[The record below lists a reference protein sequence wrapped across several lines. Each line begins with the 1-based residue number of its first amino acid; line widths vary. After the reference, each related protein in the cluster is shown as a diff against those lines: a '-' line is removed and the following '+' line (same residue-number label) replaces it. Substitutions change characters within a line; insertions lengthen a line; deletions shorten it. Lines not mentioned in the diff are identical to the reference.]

1 MTKWYLCFLILICIV
16 QLTLAQIKVR
26 YAYSETFTM
35 HEGLEHNVVAD
46 ITTDQ
51 NDLLWISVGGT
62 LQLFDGDQ
70 FVDMS
75 HLVHASNGGGSF
87 GFEHGKDVFFLKG
100 HFLYKLTPAQYSSLN
115 APILTL
121 PTYTRRDP
129 PAKIIYEDGDFLYIC
144 HPNDSLYQ
152 IEKKSLTSTHV
163 YSLPH
168 RPNISYRWSS
178 IYISPKPV
186 TTIPYYDTSMLRC
199 TFDLT
204 TGKTSIDPSCPD
216 AWRGAIAAGD
226 SMLVLNTNT
235 LDIYTRDHKH
245 SITLPEPGRHF
256 NGQQFLL
263 AGRDSVYV
271 SLKDGIYL
279 FNLRTLSWVSKVQRT
294 EGLPFYNLGGVRN
307 IVLAKTGHL
316 YFTTFNSGLVKLY
329 PSNDGFQYLGVQGK
343 KKYFIKCIRVS
354 EKNNLVLA
362 GTLQDGLL
370 VFDTNGI
377 VKHHIRQFPDTNSLK
392 LVSSILKISDSRYIL
407 MANQIIELVFS
418 GDQYRLTELKD
429 SIRKRITYYDN
440 AVEDEIHQRYFIFN
454 HRELIEIKPD
464 DVNPVATMKVPF
476 FGSSISAT
484 KSGDQYVVSELDEL
498 HFYNQDLK
506 RHSIKL
512 NVPDFGYSRC
522 MVPYKPGQFLVATD
536 QGVFRLDTLN
546 PTTLPVAIYNHI
558 VYAILPG
565 DKEGEFWFST
575 DYGLYKLYADLHYQ
589 QYSIESGLQESEF
602 NTNSC
607 YKSESGKLYFGGING
622 ITAFYPSHINDVK
635 DTPLPY
641 ISVLSINGKVRERYI
656 APGASPVLTLGH
668 TENVIQLRLLAKG
681 LRSPRSYNFQYKVA
695 GLHEEWI
702 NLGPNMDIQLQLNP
716 GRYTIYYH
724 IAESFEP
731 NAEARYSLQLHI
743 KPPLYKRW
751 WFVTVLSMVP
761 LYFLYYIMNIRR
773 KRQALKVAYT
783 QELEH
788 KLYEDRLRI
797 SRDLH
802 DNIGAQM
809 ATVKRGINFILD
821 QGEQLTDVQTTN
833 KMRDLEAISTQINQE
848 LRDTIWAVQQE
859 QIDVAGF
866 ITRLKNYI
874 FQVIGP
880 DSLYRVIYEEHGDKQ
895 LILGPFVALNLHRIC
910 QEAFNNIL
918 KHAEATEIRIIIDSG
933 PSSLKIKITDN
944 GKGFDPQQISEGYG
958 LGNIRKRAEQIGA
971 EVYINRMKIK
981 GSSIEISID
990 KPFTQ
995 ITAKKI

>member
-1 MTKWYLCFLILICIV
+1 MV

-35 HEGLEHNVVAD
+35 HEGLEHNVVGD
-46 ITTDQ
+46 IQTDQ
-51 NDLLWISVGGT
+51 NDLLWLSISGK

-70 FVDMS
+70 FVDMN
-75 HLVHASNGGGSF
+75 HLVHTSNAAGTF
-87 GFEHGKDVFFLKG
+87 GFEHGKDVFFLKE
-100 HFLYKLTPAQYSSLN
+100 HILYKFTPAQYSAQN
-115 APILTL
+115 APSLTL

-129 PAKIIYEDGDFLYIC
+129 YAKIIYEDCDFLYIA

-152 IEKKSLTSTHV
+152 VEKKSLTSTHV
-163 YSLPH
+163 YTLPH
-168 RPNISYRWSS
+168 RPHKSYRWSA

-186 TTIPYYDTSMLRC
+186 SAITYFDTSFLRC
-199 TFDLT
+199 TFDLK
-204 TGKTSIDPSCPD
+204 TGITNVDHACPD
-216 AWRGAIAAGD
+216 AWRGAIASGD
-226 SMLVLNTNT
+226 SMLVLTTNT
-235 LDIYTRDHKH
+235 LDIYTRDRKH
-245 SITLPEPGRHF
+245 SIVLPEPGRQF

-263 AGRDSVYV
+263 VGRDSVYV
-271 SLKDGIYL
+271 PLKDGIYL
-279 FNLRTLSWVSKVQRT
+279 FNLRTLTWVSKIQRT
-294 EGLPFYNLGGVRN
+294 EGLPFENLGGVRS
-307 IVLAKTGHL
+307 IVLAKTGHIF
-316 YFTTFNSGLVKLY
+316 FTTFNSGLVKLY

-354 EKNNLVLA
+354 EKNNMVLA
-362 GTLQDGLL
+362 GTIQDGLL

-377 VKHHIRQFPDTNSLK
+377 IKHHIRQFPDINNLN
-392 LVSSILKISDSRYIL
+392 LISSILKISDSRYIL
-407 MANQIIELVFS
+407 FANKTLELVFN
-418 GDQYRLTELKD
+418 GEGYRLTELED
-429 SIRKRITYYDN
+429 SIRKRFTYYDN
-440 AVEDEIHQRYFIFN
+440 AIEDEIHQRYFIFN

-464 DVNPVATMKVPF
+464 DPNPVVSVKVPF
-476 FGSSISAT
+476 FGSSIAAT
-484 KSGDQYVVSELDEL
+484 KSGDEYVVSELDEL

-512 NVPDFGYSRC
+512 NVPNFGYSRC

-536 QGVFRLDTLN
+536 LGIFLLDTLN
-546 PTTLPVAIYNHI
+546 PTALPTAIYNHM

-565 DKEGEFWFST
+565 ETEGEFWFST
-575 DYGLYKLYADLHYQ
+575 DYGLYRLDADLHYQ
-589 QYSIESGLQESEF
+589 QYAIESGLQESEF

-622 ITAFYPSHINDVK
+622 ITAFYPSQIEEVK
-635 DTPLPY
+635 DKPLPY
-641 ISVLSINGKVRERYI
+641 ISVLSVNGNVRERYI
-656 APGASPVLTLGH
+656 APGASAGLTLGY

-743 KPPLYKRW
+743 KPPLYQRW
-751 WFVTVLSMVP
+751 WFVLILSMVP

-773 KRQALKVAYT
+773 KRQALKLAYT

-821 QGEQLTDVQTTN
+821 QGDQLTDAQTTN
-833 KMRDLEAISTQINQE
+833 KMRDLETISTQINQE

-859 QIDVAGF
+859 QIDMAGF

-880 DSLYRVIYEEHGDKQ
+880 DSLYRVVYEEHGDKQ

-918 KHAEATEIRIIIDSG
+918 KHAEATEIRIFIDSG
-933 PSSLKIKITDN
+933 QSSLKI
-944 GKGFDPQQISEGYG
+944 QI
-958 LGNIRKRAEQIGA
+958 
-971 EVYINRMKIK
+971 
-981 GSSIEISID
+981 
-990 KPFTQ
+990 
-995 ITAKKI
+995 